1 MKIAKTLVF
10 IAAWLL
16 SYCCGIY
23 LYGVIFMGNYMS
35 GIDMVMNICG
45 GVPFHTSQNGC
56 DPKVYK

>member
-45 GVPFHTSQNGC
+45 FTLSIAWLYFNSL
-56 DPKVYK
+56 KR